1 VTPVTQRPAR
11 GAARLAAILDSL
23 PDALLLVDMR
33 GLVVNANAR
42 ALEMFETQAGPLVG
56 RALTE
61 LVPGFDRTKAAG
73 RSRRRK
79 ERRGERGKPE
89 RYSARQTDGSSF
101 ACDVSTSLLSGTAE
115 DELLVVVVRR
125 LDDQIES
132 SAEMTRQHKQTETIL
147 RATSEAIIGVDNNGK
162 IVLAN
167 PAAARMLKTK
177 ATELAGKDLHD
188 LAHHSRPD
196 GSPYP
201 RSSSPLIETLRTGK
215 RTKSREEI
223 LWRRDGSQILVEMS
237 TSPVMENETL
247 TGAIVAYVDRGD
259 LLVAKRRR
267 EELVHVLRRELGRPL
282 GRARNDIARVAA
294 SEYGPVSPE
303 AAGALDEIA
312 AGFDRLIRVIS
323 QALDQDRSEPSRA
336 AFTQRA
342 DALKLVQLA
351 VDAVT
356 PAVDDAGV
364 FVSVDADPIE
374 IDIDEERLVQA
385 LATVLSSAARSAP
398 PQSTVTITAKQRGD
412 RLRIVVRGT
421 GTGMPP
427 RIVERP
433 AGSSTAIDVGVPV
446 AQRLVDQL
454 GGSMTVYSSPADGTS
469 CTIELPMNVRSVE
482 PQSGGPAPPA
492 IIPPQDLPEGD
503 ADLAEPAGD
512 VDLPDLPDLPT
523 VETPAPAATVAEAA
537 GRTVTEE
544 PQPADSAPGA
554 GASIPGPSRPQE
566 PEYAPSAQAASSQ
579 SAPGPQV
586 GQAPY
591 EMHTTLTSIPV
602 ISDSDSLPALPPTLL
617 VWPQQHEETASA
629 LRTKG
634 WQAVP
639 VSTPH
644 DLTAY
649 LSRRPSALLVDPLT
663 GPVTRTA
670 LQAVRNSASEAG
682 VPLLVAA
689 GIGEVAADALYGSDP
704 AALLRAL
711 TPHGRKN
718 GRPARVLLIEGDA
731 ALATA
736 FGSRLERRGM
746 QVIHSTSESEAVLRA
761 AITTPDLVVVDLML
775 TRTSGPGIVDWL
787 RLHDRLRETPIVTYT
802 TTSLT
807 ADAYERLRRGDSALF
822 LQGRA
827 ETPEVEK
834 RITLLV
840 ERMSTTI

>member
-1 VTPVTQRPAR
+1 MTPVTQRPAR

-132 SAEMTRQHKQTETIL
+132 SAEMTRQRKQTETIL

-162 IVLAN
+162 IILAN
-167 PAAARMLKTK
+167 PAAARMLRTK

-323 QALDQDRSEPSRA
+323 QALDQDRNEPSRA

-433 AGSSTAIDVGVPV
+433 AGSSTAIDVGMPV
-446 AQRLVDQL
+446 ARRLVDQL

-469 CTIELPMNVRSVE
+469 CTIELPMSVRSVE

-492 IIPPQDLPEGD
+492 IIPPQDLPESE
-503 ADLAEPAGD
+503 ADLTEPAGD

-523 VETPAPAATVAEAA
+523 VEMPEPAATVAEAA

-544 PQPADSAPGA
+544 PQPAESAPDG

-639 VSTPH
+639 VLTPH

-802 TTSLT
+802 TASLT

-827 ETPEVEK
+827 ETPEVEE

>member
-544 PQPADSAPGA
+544 PQPAYSAPGA

>member
-1 VTPVTQRPAR
+1 
-11 GAARLAAILDSL
+11 
-23 PDALLLVDMR
+23 MR

-61 LVPGFDRTKAAG
+61 LLPTFDRTKAAG

-89 RYSARQTDGSSF
+89 RYSARQTDGTTF
-101 ACDVSTSLLSGTAE
+101 TCDVSTSLLSGTAE

-125 LDDQIES
+125 VEDQIDTG
-132 SAEMTRQHKQTETIL
+132 ADLARQRRQTEMIL
-147 RATSEAIIGVDNNGK
+147 RATSEAIVGIDSSCK
-162 IVLAN
+162 IILAN
-167 PAAARMLKTK
+167 PAAAKLLKAK
-177 ATELAGKDLHD
+177 ASELAGKDLHD
-188 LAHHSRPD
+188 LAHHSRAD

-201 RSSSPLIETLRTGK
+201 RSSSLLIETLRTGK
-215 RTKSREEI
+215 RAKGREEI
-223 LWRRDGSQILVEMS
+223 LWRGDGSQILVEMS
-237 TSPVMENETL
+237 ASPIMENDTL
-247 TGAIVAYVDRGD
+247 TGAIVSYVDRGD
-259 LLVAKRRR
+259 LLIAKRRR
-267 EELVHVLRRELGRPL
+267 DELVHILRRELGRPL
-282 GRARNDIARVAA
+282 SRARNDIARVAA
-294 SEYGPVSPE
+294 SEYGQVTPE

-312 AGFDRLIRVIS
+312 AGLDRLIRVIS
-323 QALDQDRSEPSRA
+323 EALDQDRSQPPRA
-336 AFTQRA
+336 VPKQRV

-351 VDAVT
+351 IDAVT
-356 PAVDDAGV
+356 QTIDNAGV
-364 FVSVDADPIE
+364 FVSVDADPVEIE
-374 IDIDEERLVQA
+374 VDEERLVHA
-385 LATVLSSAARSAP
+385 VATVLSSAARSAP
-398 PQSTVTITAKQRGD
+398 PRSTVTVTAKQRGD
-412 RLRIVVRGT
+412 RLRIGVTGS

-433 AGSSTAIDVGVPV
+433 VGDSGAVDVSLPV
-446 AQRLVDQL
+446 ARRLVDQL
-454 GGSMTVYSSPADGTS
+454 GGSITVYSSPADGTS
-469 CTIELPMNVRSVE
+469 CTIELPINEAASHIQVME
-482 PQSGGPAPPA
+482 PDTSPETVASPEPVIGPDTV
-492 IIPPQDLPEGD
+492 IPPQESKEATRSRPPLDSMSASVTSDLTAPGSD
-503 ADLAEPAGD
+503 LGPSAD
-512 VDLPDLPDLPT
+512 
-523 VETPAPAATVAEAA
+523 ETPPDE
-537 GRTVTEE
+537 
-544 PQPADSAPGA
+544 SASGG

-566 PEYAPSAQAASSQ
+566 PEYAPTAYATSDAPFSGPASQEASLP
-579 SAPGPQV
+579 SD
-586 GQAPY
+586 
-591 EMHTTLTSIPV
+591 MHSTLTSIPV
-602 ISDSDSLPALPPTLL
+602 ISDSDGLPALPPTLL
-617 VWPQQHEETASA
+617 VWPQQHEATASA
-629 LRTKG
+629 LRNKG

-649 LSRRPSALLVDPLT
+649 LGRRPSALLVDPLT

-736 FGSRLERRGM
+736 FGGRLERRGM

-802 TTSLT
+802 TSSLT
-807 ADAYERLRRGDSALF
+807 AEAYERLRRGDSALF

-827 ETPEVEK
+827 ETPAVEE

>member
-433 AGSSTAIDVGVPV
+433 AGSSTAIDVGVSV

>member
-1 VTPVTQRPAR
+1 VTQRPAR

-56 RALTE
+56 RSLTE

-101 ACDVSTSLLSGTAE
+101 PCDVSTSLLSGTAE

-132 SAEMTRQHKQTETIL
+132 TAEMTRQRKQTETIL

-162 IVLAN
+162 IILAN

-177 ATELAGKDLHD
+177 ATELAGKDLHE

-201 RSSSPLIETLRTGK
+201 RNSSPLIETLRTGK

-247 TGAIVAYVDRGD
+247 TGAIVAYADRGD

-282 GRARNDIARVAA
+282 ARARSDIARVAA

-312 AGFDRLIRVIS
+312 AGFDRLIRVIGE
-323 QALDQDRSEPSRA
+323 ALDDHNEPSRA

-342 DALKLVQLA
+342 EALKLVQLA

-364 FVSVDADPIE
+364 FISVDADPIE

-385 LATVLSSAARSAP
+385 LATVLSSAARSAR
-398 PQSTVTITAKQRGD
+398 PQSTVTVTAKKRGN

-433 AGSSTAIDVGVPV
+433 TGSSTAIDVGMPV
-446 AQRLVDQL
+446 ARRLVDQL
-454 GGSMTVYSSPADGTS
+454 GGSMTLYSSPADGTS
-469 CTIELPMNVRSVE
+469 CTIELPISRRSAE
-482 PQSGGPAPPA
+482 PQSSEPAPPA
-492 IIPPQDLPEGD
+492 IIPQQDLPASD
-503 ADLAEPAGD
+503 TDLTESASD
-512 VDLPDLPDLPT
+512 VDLPELPT
-523 VETPAPAATVAEAA
+523 PETQDLAATVADAT
-537 GRTVTEE
+537 GRTLTDE
-544 PQPADSAPGA
+544 PQPPDVAPG
-554 GASIPGPSRPQE
+554 GASIPAPSRPQE
-566 PEYAPSAQAASSQ
+566 PEYESSAQGPSSQ
-579 SAPGPQV
+579 PVPGPEA
-586 GQAPY
+586 GQATY
-591 EMHTTLTSIPV
+591 DLHTTLTSIPV

-629 LRTKG
+629 LRAKG

-827 ETPEVEK
+827 ETPEVEG

>member
-1 VTPVTQRPAR
+1 
-11 GAARLAAILDSL
+11 LAAILDSL

-56 RALTE
+56 RSLTE

-101 ACDVSTSLLSGTAE
+101 ACDVSTSLLSGTAD

-132 SAEMTRQHKQTETIL
+132 STEMTRQRKQTETIL

-162 IVLAN
+162 IILAN

-215 RTKSREEI
+215 RTRSREEI

-247 TGAIVAYVDRGD
+247 TGAIVAYADRGD

-312 AGFDRLIRVIS
+312 AGFDRLIRVIGE
-323 QALDQDRSEPSRA
+323 ALDEDRSEPSRA
-336 AFTQRA
+336 AFTQRT

-364 FVSVDADPIE
+364 LISVDADPIE
-374 IDIDEERLVQA
+374 IDVDEERLVQA
-385 LATVLSSAARSAP
+385 LAAVLSSAARSAR
-398 PQSTVTITAKQRGD
+398 PQSTVTVTAKQRGD

-433 AGSSTAIDVGVPV
+433 AGSSTAIEVGMPV
-446 AQRLVDQL
+446 ARRLVDQL
-454 GGSMTVYSSPADGTS
+454 GGSMTLYSSPADGTS
-469 CTIELPMNVRSVE
+469 CTIELPISARPMDQPSSE
-482 PQSGGPAPPA
+482 PTPPA
-492 IIPPQDLPEGD
+492 RIPQQDLPASA
-503 ADLAEPAGD
+503 ADLTESASD
-512 VDLPDLPDLPT
+512 LDLPDLPAAETQDPTASVAAATGRIVTDEPLPPD
-523 VETPAPAATVAEAA
+523 PAP
-537 GRTVTEE
+537 GGG
-544 PQPADSAPGA
+544 P
-554 GASIPGPSRPQE
+554 SIPGPSRPQE
-566 PEYAPSAQAASSQ
+566 PEYAPSAQAPSSQ
-579 SAPGPQV
+579 SAPGPEV
-586 GQAPY
+586 EQATY

-617 VWPQQHEETASA
+617 VWPQQHEKTASA
-629 LRTKG
+629 LRAKG

-807 ADAYERLRRGDSALF
+807 PDAYERLRRGDSALF

-827 ETPEVEK
+827 ETPEVEG